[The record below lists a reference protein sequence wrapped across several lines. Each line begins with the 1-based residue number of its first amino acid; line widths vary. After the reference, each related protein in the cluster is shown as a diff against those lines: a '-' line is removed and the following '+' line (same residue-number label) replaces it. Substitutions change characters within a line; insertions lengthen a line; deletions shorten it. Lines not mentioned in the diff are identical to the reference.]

1 MGVFPTH
8 QDLMFPALS
17 ALKSKGGSASN
28 DEMLEEVIEQQNYP
42 DEIVNLPHDDGRR
55 TKLDYRLAWARTYLK
70 HVGAVERSG
79 RAVWAITPLG
89 RDLKENQIEDL
100 VKQVKHSKSS
110 DKKTKRPRKNEVV
123 DEEPNSEEKW
133 KDELLRI
140 VRSMDPSAFERLC
153 QRVLRES
160 GFIKVE
166 VTGRAGDKGIDGVG
180 VLRIKLLSFHV
191 SFQCKRYKDSVG
203 SPEIRNF
210 RGSMSAKT
218 DKGIF
223 ITTGTFTKDAQE
235 EAIRDGAVAID
246 LIDGD
251 ELCDLLE
258 ELQLGVSTEMVK
270 QCSITPTFFASI

>member
-1 MGVFPTH
+1 MY
-8 QDLMFPALS
+8 PALQ
-17 ALKSKGGSASN
+17 ALKAKGGSASN
-28 DEMLEEVIEQQNYP
+28 DEMLEEVIKQQRYS
-42 DEIVNLPHDDGRR
+42 DDIVNKPHEDGRR

-79 RAVWAITPLG
+79 RAVWAITQDG
-89 RDLKENQIEDL
+89 RNLKENQIDDL
-100 VKQVKHSKSS
+100 VKQVKQAQVSEKKPKRSSKR
-110 DKKTKRPRKNEVV
+110 DIVE
-123 DEEPNSEEKW
+123 EEPASEEKW

-140 VRSMDPSAFERLC
+140 VRAMDPAAFERLC
-153 QRVLRES
+153 QRVLREY
-160 GFIKVE
+160 GFTKVE

-223 ITTGTFTKDAQE
+223 ITTGTYTKDAQE

-258 ELQLGVSTEMVK
+258 ELQLGITTEMVK
-270 QCSITPTFFASI
+270 QCTVKTNFFETI

>member
-1 MGVFPTH
+1 MPTFPTH
-8 QDLMFPALS
+8 QDLMYPALL

-28 DEMLEEVIEQQNYP
+28 DEMLEEVIRQQKYA
-42 DEIVNLPHDDGRR
+42 DDIVNMPHDDGRR

-79 RAVWAITPLG
+79 RAVWAITPFG
-89 RDLKENQIEDL
+89 RDLQNAQIDDL
-100 VKQVKHSKSS
+100 VKQVKQAQNH
-110 DKKTKRPRKNEVV
+110 DKKPKRGRKNEPIE
-123 DEEPNSEEKW
+123 DETVSEEKW
-133 KDELLRI
+133 KDELLKI

-153 QRVLRES
+153 QRVLREY

-191 SFQCKRYKDSVG
+191 AFQCKRYKDSVG
-203 SPEIRNF
+203 SPEVRNF

-223 ITTGTFTKDAQE
+223 ITTGTYTKDAQE

-258 ELQLGVSTEMVK
+258 ELQLGVETEMVK
-270 QCSITPTFFASI
+270 QCSVKPGFFASI